1 MHKYFK
7 CSKKEINSDLFVL
20 VIYIPTEAYK
30 RVVGKILV
38 IVCALFASQLSI
50 TDGNNSCLQDVI
62 VIRDR
67 LKIVVKRAIVQE
79 TC

>member
-1 MHKYFK
+1 MIGYFGI
-7 CSKKEINSDLFVL
+7 CINNSNVVKKEINGDLFVL

-30 RVVGKILV
+30 RVDGKILL
-38 IVCALFASQLSI
+38 IVCTLFPSQLSI

-67 LKIVVKRAIVQE
+67 
-79 TC
+79 

>member
-1 MHKYFK
+1 MIF
-7 CSKKEINSDLFVL
+7 LF

-30 RVVGKILV
+30 RVDGKILV

-67 LKIVVKRAIVQE
+67 PKIVV
-79 TC
+79 